1 MHLGQRTCQ
10 VREHGSNNVLL
21 TICLHPLGSLGTSL
35 QDVERPRTRCLNF
48 FFKAGGFY
56 VDKTCIDC
64 DTCRWMV
71 PATFARVGEQ
81 SAVTA
86 QPATAEQRHAAL
98 QVGCGTCRHVGEQQ
112 VVTKRSKESTT
123 FPHPLPQALLACPTF
138 SIHCIDRRPG
148 ELKAA
153 QESFP
158 LPIPGCPSVF
168 HTGFAAESSF
178 GATAYF
184 IRRPQVWRAAWL
196 PLLLMQVAASR
207 LRAFGRRA
215 LSQQLVASQAAASP
229 ALAPRHAPGQRLG
242 RCAALDAAASTTP
255 GRTGWRPLDFP
266 DSQVGLCK
274 AVWFGN
280 EHSRP
285 APGTGQRAV
294 HAPRPS
300 SRPRLL
306 PSSPAV
312 RAGTMWGT
320 MLHGQPTLGLSAS
333 STGWRCRGGR
343 AQSERTCLVAA
354 ACSCILWAPGRRR
367 WAGQPVLERQHCT
380 LCAWSGV
387 Q

>member
-1 MHLGQRTCQ
+1 MRVAGGSRRCPRCRPRGRAVGAQRGAARRRLWSPALRSLHSTLPAGPRDLHWPCLTPQKSSVSTRCGSAAQPLSKPGSARAAREPPRSSPPDGRPAAAPPLPLPPPPPLGGTRRRGKGSVHLGQRTCQ

-21 TICLHPLGSLGTSL
+21 TMCLHPLGSLGTSL

-64 DTCRWMV
+64 DTCRWMA

-138 SIHCIDRRPG
+138 SIHCTDRRPG

-184 IRRPQVWRAAWL
+184 IRRPQVWWAA
-196 PLLLMQVAASR
+196 LLHLHLMQVAASR
-207 LRAFGRRA
+207 LHACGRRT
-215 LSQQLVASQAAASP
+215 LSQQLVALPSCS
-229 ALAPRHAPGQRLG
+229 L
-242 RCAALDAAASTTP
+242 
-255 GRTGWRPLDFP
+255 
-266 DSQVGLCK
+266 
-274 AVWFGN
+274 
-280 EHSRP
+280 
-285 APGTGQRAV
+285 
-294 HAPRPS
+294 PRPGPPP
-300 SRPRLL
+300 RPRAMSWLMC
-306 PSSPAV
+306 
-312 RAGTMWGT
+312 RAGR
-320 MLHGQPTLGLSAS
+320 
-333 STGWRCRGGR
+333 RC
-343 AQSERTCLVAA
+343 
-354 ACSCILWAPGRRR
+354 
-367 WAGQPVLERQHCT
+367 
-380 LCAWSGV
+380 
-387 Q
+387 